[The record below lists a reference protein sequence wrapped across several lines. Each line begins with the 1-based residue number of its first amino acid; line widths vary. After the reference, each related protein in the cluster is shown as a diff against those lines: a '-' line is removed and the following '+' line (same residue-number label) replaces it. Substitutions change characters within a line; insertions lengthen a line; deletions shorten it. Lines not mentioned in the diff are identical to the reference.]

1 MYFRTKDHVKMN
13 AVKIIQVEL
22 PSDILLALNEDES
35 VLQKDIKLSYAIR
48 LYQLQKLTIGKASQ
62 LAGISRFEF
71 ENKLAENQIQ
81 ISNLTYEDVLDDLRK
96 LR

>member
-1 MYFRTKDHVKMN
+1 MN

-71 ENKLAENQIQ
+71 ESKLAENQIQ